1 MKHTA
6 DDQIK
11 KIWSLL
17 NGELAQIQNVSFLG
31 TKEQL
36 FPSVFDLTGFAAA
49 SIGAANLAAA
59 ELFDLRLKR
68 QNFSKVDI
76 NILEA
81 AAAFRSEL
89 LLKPINW
96 TLPSLWDPIAGDYQ
110 TIDGWIRL
118 HTNYKHHKKSVFKS
132 LNFYE
137 DVRSEIEKKVSL
149 LHAEDLEKNIIF
161 NGGCAAVMHNRE
173 TWLAKKEG
181 LSSSHEK
188 AFFFEK
194 ENLAHAKFGEISH
207 SDKPL
212 SGIKVL
218 DLTRVIAGP
227 ECTKFLASQ
236 GAEVLRIDHPGF
248 EEVPS
253 LLPETTVGKKCFFI
267 DLKTHEGKL
276 KFESLIKEAHVI
288 IVGLRADVLDN
299 HGFSLNHIR
308 KLNPSIIVGLINAY
322 GWKSNSV
329 TRRGFDSLVQMSSG
343 IAALGMEKKRINKPQ
358 PMPAQAL
365 DHGAGFL
372 LAAAICHALS
382 VLYKNGQILT
392 ARCSLI
398 GVANFL
404 FSSAEGNINL
414 NSLKDDDF
422 DSCLYE
428 DTTEWGIVKRVLA
441 PGLIDGRRGT
451 YSISAGSLGRHN
463 F

>member
-1 MKHTA
+1 MNHTA

-17 NGELAQIQNVSFLG
+17 NGKSEQIKNISFLG

-36 FPSVFDLTGFAAA
+36 FSSVFDLTGFAAA

-149 LHAEDLEKNIIF
+149 LHAEDLEKNIIS

-194 ENLAHAKFGEISH
+194 ENLAHAKFDEISH
-207 SDKPL
+207 SDRPL

-236 GAEVLRIDHPGF
+236 GADVLRIDPPGF
-248 EEVPS
+248 
-253 LLPETTVGKKCFFI
+253 
-267 DLKTHEGKL
+267 
-276 KFESLIKEAHVI
+276 
-288 IVGLRADVLDN
+288 
-299 HGFSLNHIR
+299 
-308 KLNPSIIVGLINAY
+308 
-322 GWKSNSV
+322 
-329 TRRGFDSLVQMSSG
+329 
-343 IAALGMEKKRINKPQ
+343 
-358 PMPAQAL
+358 
-365 DHGAGFL
+365 
-372 LAAAICHALS
+372 
-382 VLYKNGQILT
+382 
-392 ARCSLI
+392 
-398 GVANFL
+398 
-404 FSSAEGNINL
+404 
-414 NSLKDDDF
+414 
-422 DSCLYE
+422 
-428 DTTEWGIVKRVLA
+428 
-441 PGLIDGRRGT
+441 
-451 YSISAGSLGRHN
+451 
-463 F
+463 